1 MKLHQSYQHS
11 LERDIS
17 KKIHAYRKM
26 TVNAQTKDRGGTWI
40 LEQKAKMTSRAPRL
54 LLKRTLRKKPVVVC
68 CFFTAL
74 SMVVINTYPSLHFD
88 DKMSDLNYQAPS
100 QLHGKFTQ
108 QRRLS
113 RNTGIFPKQTNNFHR
128 DEKLLPMENSHLKRW
143 HSNVKP
149 HSYLEP
155 LKEWYSYRGMQKAFN
170 MSEHRNK
177 LPQKRYKTRKIIPLR
192 TLNSQIQ
199 EIKDAEPPLIP
210 GRPWINPICYQSSM
224 DKAISQV
231 PNSSR
236 NTTTLSEIG
245 SILNYSIDK
254 KGMKFLQTQC
264 KLDIQSKSK
273 KRVLPQFKIPSN
285 QSRILIQMIKGNEYK
300 GIGKG
305 LPIITERIKYPDF
318 SSINYGKSEQLS
330 TSQVSKR
337 IIESKIC
344 NSVETSHPVL
354 EVEDNITFQDTPP
367 WFDSNDI
374 EKMKLLAH
382 GSVVAKA
389 RIPAHG
395 QVIKIGLSLHSPVV
409 IDDLTG
415 HCQEGL
421 CGIIKRSS
429 DLDEVLAFHLDRV
442 LGLNRS
448 LPVVA
453 RRFNDAL
460 LPYKFTDG
468 MARPVVWWDT
478 DIHHLNDPNN
488 DQNSFELSWFQYQA
502 VLRQHCGISKAPEN
516 RTVPCLGVKHSE
528 WGKLALFDF
537 LLQVHDRL
545 DRHCCGFNPDFSEPC
560 VEDLLHEKCRNL
572 KDHLLVHI
580 LVRKGNPSQ
589 LVYIDNAGRLL
600 QHENNLNFKLLE
612 GIDEFPAN
620 VISVLQSGC
629 LQKRLLRSLHMD
641 AEFWGSH
648 NGMRGLKKLV
658 QVIERR
664 AQLLLKYIQE
674 NNIKL
679 VQE

>member
-1 MKLHQSYQHS
+1 MDLGTGS
-11 LERDIS
+11 LE
-17 KKIHAYRKM
+17 
-26 TVNAQTKDRGGTWI
+26 
-40 LEQKAKMTSRAPRL
+40 LKAKMTSYAPRL
-54 LLKRTLRKKPVVVC
+54 SLKRTLRKKPVVIC

-88 DKMSDLNYQAPS
+88 GKMSGLNYQAPS
-100 QLHGKFTQ
+100 QQHGKLSQ
-108 QRRLS
+108 PRRLS

-128 DEKLLPMENSHLKRW
+128 DGKLLPMENTHLKRW
-143 HSNVKP
+143 HSNAKP
-149 HSYLEP
+149 HNYMEPVKEEHSYTE
-155 LKEWYSYRGMQKAFN
+155 MQKAFN
-170 MSEHRNK
+170 ISEHRNK
-177 LPQKRYKTRKIIPLR
+177 LLQKRYKNRKITPLGI
-192 TLNSQIQ
+192 LNSQVQ
-199 EIKDAEPPLIP
+199 EIIKDAEPPLMP
-210 GRPWINPICYQSSM
+210 GRPWIKPICYQSSV
-224 DKAISQV
+224 DKAISQI
-231 PNSSR
+231 PKSNG
-236 NTTTLSEIG
+236 NITAMSEIV

-254 KGMKFLQTQC
+254 KDMKFLQTHC
-264 KLDIQSKSK
+264 KLDIQGKPAK
-273 KRVLPQFKIPSN
+273 KRVLPLFKIPSN
-285 QSRILIQMIKGNEYK
+285 QNRILVQMVKENEYK
-300 GIGKG
+300 EAGKE
-305 LPIITERIKYPDF
+305 LSSNTERIKYLDI
-318 SSINYGKSEQLS
+318 SLVNNGKLS

-337 IIESKIC
+337 IVASKIC
-344 NSVETSHPVL
+344 NNVETSHPVS
-354 EVEDNITFQDTPP
+354 EVEDSIIFQDSPP
-367 WFDSNDI
+367 WFDSSDI

-395 QVIKIGLSLHSPVV
+395 QVIKVGLSLHAPVV
-409 IDDLTG
+409 INDLAG
-415 HCQEGL
+415 HCQEGS

-429 DLDEVLAFHLDRV
+429 DLDEVLAYHLDRV

-453 RRFNDAL
+453 RRFDDAL

-468 MARPVVWWDT
+468 MARPVVWWDS
-478 DIHHLNDPNN
+478 DIQHLNDPNN

-516 RTVPCLGVKHSE
+516 HTVPCLGVKHSE

-600 QHENNLNFKLLE
+600 QHENNLNFRLLE
-612 GIDEFPAN
+612 GIDEFPAH

-629 LQKRLLRSLHMD
+629 LQTRLLRSLRMD
-641 AEFWGSH
+641 TEFWDNR
-648 NGMRGLKKLV
+648 NGTRGLKKLV
-658 QVIERR
+658 QVIEKR

-679 VQE
+679 VAEQ